1 MRGGF
6 SRGWQTFRRNTPAFV
21 SLILFAVL
29 FATSLFSEL
38 IANDRPLF
46 IQHQG
51 RTYFPI
57 FRDYTEEDFG
67 GDLPLPV
74 DYRDPLVMEAVN
86 EEGMVIWPPV
96 RFSFETINFDRVG
109 TFPLP
114 PGEGNYLG
122 TDDQGRD
129 IVARLLYGFRLSIL
143 FGFALAAFSSVVGIV
158 AGTLQGYL
166 GGKVDLF
173 GQRFMEVWS
182 GVPVLYL
189 IIIISASLRMSFWL
203 LLLVMLLFG
212 WMRLVSVVRRECLR
226 VRNLEYVTAARA
238 LGVTDARIMFRH
250 VLPNALV
257 AVFSVL
263 PFVVNGSIVAL
274 TSLDFLGF
282 GLPPGYPSLGEM
294 IAQGKNNLFAPWI
307 GISIFVLMTLLLSM
321 LVLIGEGVRDAFDP
335 SVYLSGDVGDE
346 AEDDGLEADGWDE
359 ETRKEDMRKED
370 MRKEDTRDEAG
381 RDREVLE
388 DGALD
393 GMPGGGQAD
402 KVSRTAGQPA
412 TGRGTPAAG
421 ARGPFQGEGA

>member
-6 SRGWQTFRRNTPAFV
+6 ACGWQTFRRNRAAFV
-21 SLILFAVL
+21 SLVLFAVL
-29 FATSLFSEL
+29 FTTSLFSEL

-46 IQHQG
+46 IHFQG
-51 RTYFPI
+51 RTFVPI
-57 FRDYTEEDFG
+57 LKDYTEEDFG

-74 DYRDPLVMEAVN
+74 DYRDPLVMGRVL
-86 EEGMVIWPPV
+86 EEGTVVWPPV
-96 RFSFETINFDRVG
+96 RFSFETINFDREG

-114 PGEGNYLG
+114 PGEGNLLG

-129 IVARLLYGFRLSIL
+129 VAARLLYGFRLSVL

-238 LGVTDARIMFRH
+238 LGVKDGRIMFRH

-335 SVYLSGDVGDE
+335 SVYLSGDAGEADEDDEMDIETLDDWLEDE
-346 AEDDGLEADGWDE
+346 AEEADKGMDAA
-359 ETRKEDMRKED
+359 RK
-370 MRKEDTRDEAG
+370 
-381 RDREVLE
+381 
-388 DGALD
+388 
-393 GMPGGGQAD
+393 
-402 KVSRTAGQPA
+402 TAGL
-412 TGRGTPAAG
+412 AAG
-421 ARGPFQGEGA
+421 EAMLETGIRPEPKGEGA

>member
-1 MRGGF
+1 MRSGF
-6 SRGWQTFRRNTPAFV
+6 SRGWQTFRRNTPAFL

-51 RTYFPI
+51 KTYFPI
-57 FRDYTEEDFG
+57 FQDYTEKDFG

-74 DYRDPLVMEAVN
+74 DYRDPLVMEAVY
-86 EEGMVIWPPV
+86 EEGRVIWPPV
-96 RFSFETINFDRVG
+96 RFSFETINFDREG

-114 PGEGNYLG
+114 PGEGNHLG

-294 IAQGKNNLFAPWI
+294 ITQGKNNLFAPWI

-335 SVYLSGDVGDE
+335 SVYLSGDSGGDSGDE
-346 AEDDGLEADGWDE
+346 TDDNRLEADCWNG
-359 ETRKEDMRKED
+359 ETG
-370 MRKEDTRDEAG
+370 KEDTRDKGTRKDDTRNGAG
-381 RDREVLE
+381 R
-388 DGALD
+388 
-393 GMPGGGQAD
+393 
-402 KVSRTAGQPA
+402 
-412 TGRGTPAAG
+412 GRDVRAAQ
-421 ARGPFQGEGA
+421 GPFQGEGA